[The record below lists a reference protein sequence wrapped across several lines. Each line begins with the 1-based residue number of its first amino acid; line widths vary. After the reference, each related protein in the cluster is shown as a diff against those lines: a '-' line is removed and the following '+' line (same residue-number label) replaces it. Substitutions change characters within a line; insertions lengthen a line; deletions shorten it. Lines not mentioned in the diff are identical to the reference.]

1 MNETPSAT
9 AILAPIWRRK
19 WLILIVGIV
28 VAGATYLYYKQKP
41 LTFQSE
47 TQLYLSAGS
56 EQTAGEKGVS
66 GKNLGLTASAQPTI
80 INSIVAEEARHQL
93 KGQRNHT
100 AKVASKGKIKA
111 KANEKSQFVNVT
123 TQARTPRA
131 SALLA
136 NTVAAVY
143 IRRQHT
149 QYERGLINQLKIAH
163 RQLNRIETPVLA
175 TKGSKLTDT
184 AASQGNVI
192 REAQLQSHIN
202 TLEAQLQVKGVEQLK
217 PAKPRSARLLGPAPK
232 KNAEFG
238 FVIALLLASIAAFAL
253 GRLDRRLRVLGDI
266 EAVYPTQMLTV
277 LPTVR
282 RPVVDRGGYPSPSRL
297 LLEPMRRL
305 QATLLLADG
314 APKTNGSSNSAPVT
328 PPAGAGA
335 LPPHRAP
342 RSLLFL
348 SAEAGDGRSTVIADL
363 ALVQREA
370 GERVAIVEADFRRPS
385 QARLLGVPGTAGLPE
400 VLAGALNLNEALQAV
415 PASQPEPLA
424 AQPYG
429 GGFETA
435 TMLAAREQGA
445 VALLPSRA
453 AAVNPPA
460 LLAGGA
466 MHEVLHALSQE
477 YDRVLIDAPSPLEVS
492 DAMPLLAAVD
502 GIVLVARAG
511 HTHERSAR
519 RLWQLLSNTPSAPI
533 LGVVANGIAPREMQR
548 YGISTGSGQRQGWK
562 ARLIG
567 R

>member
-28 VAGATYLYYKQKP
+28 VAVATYAYYKQKP

-56 EQTAGEKGVS
+56 EQTAGEKGS
-66 GKNLGLTASAQPTI
+66 TGKNAAATASAQPTI

-93 KGQRNHT
+93 KAQHNDT
-100 AKVASKGKIKA
+100 AKAAAKGKIKA

-123 TQARTPRA
+123 TQAGTPRA

-143 IRRQHT
+143 IRRQHS
-149 QYERGLINQLKIAH
+149 QYERGLLSQLKIAY

-175 TKGSKLTDT
+175 TKGSKVTDSAT
-184 AASQGNVI
+184 SQGDVI
-192 REAQLQSHIN
+192 RAAQLQSHIN
-202 TLEAQLQVKGVEQLK
+202 TLESQLQVKGVEQLK
-217 PAKPRSARLLGPAPK
+217 PAKPRAAQLLGPAPK

-253 GRLDRRLRVLGDI
+253 GRLDRRLRLLGDI

-305 QATLLLADG
+305 QATLLLADA
-314 APKTNGSSNSAPVT
+314 APKTNGSSNSAAVT
-328 PPAGAGA
+328 PPGAEGA
-335 LPPHRAP
+335 LPPRRVP

-400 VLAGALNLNEALQAV
+400 VLAGALTLGEALQDV
-415 PASQPEPLA
+415 PAPQPEALA
-424 AQPYG
+424 AQPH

-435 TMLAAREQGA
+435 TVLAAREQGA

-460 LLAGGA
+460 LLGTGA
-466 MHEVLHALSQE
+466 MHEVLHTLSQD
-477 YDRVLIDAPSPLEVS
+477 YDRVLIDTPSPLEVS

-502 GIVLVARAG
+502 AIVVVARAG

-533 LGVVANGIAPREMQR
+533 LGVVANGIAPREMQK
-548 YGISTGSGQRQGWK
+548 YGISTGSGQRRGWT
-562 ARLIG
+562 ARLTG

>member
-28 VAGATYLYYKQKP
+28 VAGGTYLYYKRKP
-41 LTFQSE
+41 LSFQSE
-47 TQLYLSAGS
+47 TQLYLNAGNE
-56 EQTAGEKGVS
+56 EQAGEKGVG
-66 GKNLGLTASAQPTI
+66 GKGSSLTASAQPTI
-80 INSIVAEEARHQL
+80 INSIVTEEARHQL
-93 KGQRNHT
+93 KAQHNRT
-100 AKVASKGKIKA
+100 AKAAAKGKLKA
-111 KANEKSQFVNVT
+111 KANEKSQFVNIT
-123 TQARTPRA
+123 TQAHTPRA
-131 SALLA
+131 AALLA
-136 NTVAAVY
+136 NTVASVY
-143 IRRQHT
+143 IRRQHS
-149 QYERGLINQLKIAH
+149 QYERGILNQLRIAH
-163 RQLNRIETPVLA
+163 RQLDRIETPVVA
-175 TKGSKLTDT
+175 TKGSKVSDS

-192 REAQLQSHIN
+192 REAQLQSRIN
-202 TLEAQLQVKGVEQLK
+202 QLEAQLQVKGVEQLK
-217 PAKPRSARLLGPAPK
+217 PAKPRAATLLGPAPK

-238 FVIALLLASIAAFAL
+238 FVVGLLLASIAAFAL
-253 GRLDRRLRVLGDI
+253 GRLDRRLRLLGDI
-266 EAVYPTQMLTV
+266 EAVFPTQMLTV

-314 APKTNGSSNSAPVT
+314 APKTNGSSHPAAVA

-335 LPPHRAP
+335 LPPRKVPHT
-342 RSLLFL
+342 LLFL

-385 QARLLGVPGTAGLPE
+385 QAKVLGVEGTAGLPE
-400 VLAGALNLNEALQAV
+400 VLAGALTLGEALQSV
-415 PASQPEPLA
+415 PAPQPEPMA
-424 AQPYG
+424 AQPR

-435 TMLAAREQGA
+435 TMLAAREHGG
-445 VALLPSRA
+445 VVLLPSRA

-460 LLAGGA
+460 LLGSSE
-466 MHEVLHALSQE
+466 MHEVLHTLAQD
-477 YDRVLIDAPSPLEVS
+477 YDRVLIDVPSPLEVS

-502 GIVLVARAG
+502 AIVLVARAG

-519 RLWQLLSNTPSAPI
+519 RLWHLLANTPSAPV
-533 LGVVANGIAPREMQR
+533 LGAVANGITPREMQK
-548 YGISTGSGQRQGWK
+548 YGISTGSGGRRGWK
-562 ARLIG
+562 ARLLG

>member
-28 VAGATYLYYKQKP
+28 VAGGTYLYYKHKHP
-41 LTFQSE
+41 SFQSE
-47 TQLYLSAGS
+47 TQLYLSAGT
-56 EQTAGEKGVS
+56 EQTAGEKGAA
-66 GKNLGLTASAQPTI
+66 GKNSGLTASAQPDI
-80 INSIVAEEARHQL
+80 INSVVAEEAKHQL
-93 KGQRNHT
+93 KAEQNHT
-100 AKVASKGKIKA
+100 AKVAAKGKIKA
-111 KANEKSQFVNVT
+111 KANEKSQFVNIT
-123 TQARTPRA
+123 TEAKTPRA

-136 NTVAAVY
+136 NTIAATY

-149 QYERGLINQLKIAH
+149 EYERGLLNQLKVARH
-163 RQLNRIETPVLA
+163 QLNRIETPVVA
-175 TKGSKLTDT
+175 AKGSKVTDT

-202 TLEAQLQVKGVEQLK
+202 ELEARLQIKDVEQLK
-217 PAKPRSARLLGPAPK
+217 PAKPRGARLLGPAPK
-232 KNAEFG
+232 KNGEFG
-238 FVIALLLASIAAFAL
+238 FVIGVLLAAVAAFAL
-253 GRLDRRLRVLGDI
+253 ARLDRRLRVLGDI
-266 EAVYPTQMLTV
+266 EAVFPAVLLTV

-282 RPVVDRGGYPSPSRL
+282 RPVVDRGGYPSPSRI

-314 APKTNGSSNSAPVT
+314 APKTNGSSKAHVPAPS
-328 PPAGAGA
+328 GDGA
-335 LPPHRAP
+335 LPPRTVP
-342 RSLLFL
+342 RCILFL
-348 SAEAGDGRSTVIADL
+348 SPEAGDGRSTVIADL

-370 GERVAIVEADFRRPS
+370 GERVAIVEADFRRPA

-400 VLAGALNLNEALQAV
+400 VLAGALTVGEAMQPV
-415 PASQPEPLA
+415 PAPQPEPLA
-424 AQPYG
+424 AQPR

-435 TMLAAREQGA
+435 TMLASREQGT

-453 AAVNPPA
+453 AAINAAA
-460 LLAGGA
+460 LLASSE
-466 MHEVLHALSQE
+466 MHELLHGLAQE
-477 YDRVLIDAPSPLEVS
+477 YDRVLIDVPSPLEVS

-502 GIVLVARAG
+502 AIVLVARAG

-533 LGVVANGIAPREMQR
+533 LGVVANGITPREMQK
-548 YGISTGSGQRQGWK
+548 YGISTSGEGRGWK
-562 ARLIG
+562 ARLLG

>member
-28 VAGATYLYYKQKP
+28 VAVGTYLYYKHKP

-56 EQTAGEKGVS
+56 EQQAGEKGAA
-66 GKNLGLTASAQPTI
+66 GKNSGLSASAQPTI
-80 INSIVAEEARHQL
+80 INSVVTEEARHQL
-93 KGQRNHT
+93 KAQHNHT
-100 AKVASKGKIKA
+100 AKVAAKGKIKA

-136 NTVAAVY
+136 NTVASIY

-149 QYERGLINQLKIAH
+149 QYERGILNQLTIAH
-163 RQLNRIETPVLA
+163 RQLKRIETPILA
-175 TKGSKLTDT
+175 TKGSKTTDT

-192 REAQLQSHIN
+192 REAQLQSRIN
-202 TLEAQLQVKGVEQLK
+202 QLEAQLQIKDVEQLK
-217 PAKPRSARLLGPAPK
+217 PAKPRAAQLLGPAPK

-238 FVIALLLASIAAFAL
+238 FVIGLLLAGVAAFAL
-253 GRLDRRLRVLGDI
+253 GRLDRRLRLLGDI
-266 EAVYPTQMLTV
+266 EAVFPTQLLTV

-314 APKTNGSSNSAPVT
+314 APKTNGSSNPAPTESPAPVGT
-328 PPAGAGA
+328 
-335 LPPHRAP
+335 LPPRMVP
-342 RSLLFL
+342 RTLLFL
-348 SAEAGDGRSTVIADL
+348 SAEAGDGRSTVVADL

-385 QARLLGVPGTAGLPE
+385 QARVLGVPGTAGLPE
-400 VLAGALNLNEALQAV
+400 VLAGALTLGEALQVV
-415 PASQPEPLA
+415 PAPQPEPLA
-424 AQPYG
+424 AQPR

-435 TMLAAREQGA
+435 TMLASREQGA

-460 LLAGGA
+460 LLGSAE
-466 MHEVLHALSQE
+466 MHELLHALAQE
-477 YDRVLIDAPSPLEVS
+477 YDRVLVDVPSPLEVS

-502 GIVLVARAG
+502 AIVLVARAG

-519 RLWQLLSNTPSAPI
+519 RLWQLVSHTPSAPI
-533 LGVVANGIAPREMQR
+533 LGVVANGITPREMQK
-548 YGISTGSGQRQGWK
+548 YGISSGNGERRGWK